1 MARRLSFWE
10 VWWIPSPILDARL
23 LNSERAD
30 VAAINPS
37 RVPVE
42 LLLAAAGADDE
53 EGAAWRR
60 ALSTAARNSLVRSR
74 NDACAGR
81 VGIMS
86 APRRWICTR
95 IWISRSRSP
104 SLSLSDSW
112 VGGVGEENE
121 GDERRLGIRIQ

>member
-1 MARRLSFWE
+1 L
-10 VWWIPSPILDARL
+10 V
-23 LNSERAD
+23 NSERAD

-53 EGAAWRR
+53 EGAACRR
-60 ALSTAARNSLVRSR
+60 ALSTAARKSLVRSR

-95 IWISRSRSP
+95 IWISRSRS
-104 SLSLSDSW
+104 LSDSW

-121 GDERRLGIRIQ
+121 GDERRLGSGFSDFAS